1 MLAKLSYP
9 EPGVTQ
15 LTDCLLITDCL
26 KIRVIDTS
34 THETLAFT
42 LTLYPQFG
50 DPVSADF
57 SIFINQC
64 TASTIAVTNPPD
76 LVIARSAS
84 PSNAVQKSVLIRFM
98 GAKYFINLLCQRYLA
113 TKKTRLSSSIVSFS
127 SSNLVS

>member
-1 MLAKLSYP
+1 MAKLSYP

-84 PSNAVQKSVLIRFM
+84 PSNAVQ
-98 GAKYFINLLCQRYLA
+98 YFVDPDYNSLFV
-113 TKKTRLSSSIVSFS
+113 SSHPIDCPIIEFE
-127 SSNLVS
+127 L